1 MELSNKRCI
10 QILKLLMKSKDKMTG
25 DNLAISIGV
34 SSRTIRNDM
43 KELNRELKKYGAEVI
58 SEIGQGYYLKVTQKE
73 KFAGWVSI
81 LDKKGYDLDGKENI
95 EAAHISEALQ
105 YRNLDRSVKKC

>member
-43 KELNRELKKYGAEVI
+43 KELNRDLKKYGAEVI

-73 KFAGWVSI
+73 KFAGFLEELQRKKRKKI
-81 LDKKGYDLDGKENI
+81 LKILFHQSRKTGCGILSPNCCY
-95 EAAHISEALQ
+95 HH
-105 YRNLDRSVKKC
+105 